1 MEFGFYPHPLEVDAG
16 PVRIRTLPNLDA
28 IVRAVVASEEVED
41 DWKYAPPR
49 RVQDFISGE
58 IRTSPYS
65 KRVFELPRTHTIE
78 HAAADRKEHLE
89 FHVWVLSFF
98 LGTRLTTTEAGFLDA
113 TPVKSG
119 KLVDFVLLGRS
130 LERAI
135 ELAEEFWLANR
146 GEPRSAQRFE
156 AAVHALFLG
165 QYRRALQFEAFIYL
179 YTAIDACYALT
190 KALRCPKGQDK
201 YGKRI
206 GWMCEKLGVT
216 TPSWAKAAG
225 KRGSVVSALRND
237 AVHEALFMGEPL
249 GFAVHGGGSGENLA
263 LEMEALVCRLL
274 VALIGGTDG
283 SYLRSAVNTRQRQG
297 LRLS

>member
-1 MEFGFYPHPLEVDAG
+1 MRLMSMEKMEFGFYPDPLDVDAG
-16 PVRIRTLPNLDA
+16 PVRIRTLPNLDT
-28 IVRAVVASEEVED
+28 IVGAVVASEEIED

-49 RVQDFISGE
+49 RVRDFVSGE

-65 KRVFELPRTHTIE
+65 DRVFDLPRTHTIE
-78 HAAADRKEHLE
+78 HAAAEGKEHLE

-135 ELAEEFWLANR
+135 ELSEDFWLANR
-146 GEPRSAQRFE
+146 GEPRSAQRFS

-165 QYRRALQFEAFIYL
+165 QYRQALQFEAFIYL

-190 KALRCPKGQDK
+190 KALRCPKRHVVVG
-201 YGKRI
+201 GCALSSEGVCI
-206 GWMCEKLGVT
+206 LGFRPDLHRVQGAVAT
-216 TPSWAKAAG
+216 WVKTAENPAAARRAGG
-225 KRGSVVSALRND
+225 KRGGMQGPCGCAR
-237 AVHEALFMGEPL
+237 
-249 GFAVHGGGSGENLA
+249 
-263 LEMEALVCRLL
+263 
-274 VALIGGTDG
+274 GTPF
-283 SYLRSAVNTRQRQG
+283 
-297 LRLS
+297 